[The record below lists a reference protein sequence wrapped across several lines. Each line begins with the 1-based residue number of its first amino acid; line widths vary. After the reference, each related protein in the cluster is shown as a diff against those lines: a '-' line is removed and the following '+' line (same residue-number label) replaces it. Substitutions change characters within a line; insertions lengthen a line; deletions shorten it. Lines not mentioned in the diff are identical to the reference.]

1 MNKFR
6 EVTHY
11 FFYRAKKIWLSLL
24 IFLFTLFCIIYAEFS
39 CFIFT
44 DPDSALYLL
53 TTIVQISASIVAIV
67 ISLSLLVI
75 QYSASTYSA
84 RVVDIFKNDLRL
96 QALIFFNG
104 SSIILSLIV
113 IRLINASI
121 NDYPYL
127 DTRYLEV
134 FYTAVSRYLY
144 LGIKYLE
151 IFYTLAL
158 LLSVAAYISLVAY
171 IPYILKMMKPSSIID
186 VLSEKIDIKN
196 LSSSVYEIG
205 EYKSEIFEGE
215 PRINRTIVSL
225 DDDEKD
231 PFLPIIDII
240 QTSIKRY
247 DYATAR
253 YALGQVTNN
262 LFILLIKN
270 PTDEKRISGHVFNR
284 ILEIWKLALR
294 DNDFRLI
301 KMILIEC
308 CFIGRTCAYPVKK
321 SHLDTNFVSKLKT
334 KVFFTLHNNIST
346 PEVEEKIIQED
357 FLYTTFLSE
366 YYLKE
371 AFKSIIKIKEEE
383 FAELSIYLIKQIQMI
398 TRNTFIWRNE
408 IKINEQIEI
417 FEKLEGSISELSY
430 FLGDIGIA
438 TINSNSKNALDEVI
452 KTLSYIG
459 EIAIDNNLIHS
470 ISHVLKNLWII
481 GKESTKKGTE
491 IEYSTVQIVKC
502 LENLA
507 SEIDCHSK
515 ELSDEA
521 QDQIVEYYKHIKS
534 NYYYDTYYD
543 TRTKDTLEKLQQKV
557 NLNLIDI
564 SGYIASIGENA
575 VENNILD
582 AVKQCLKSLEI
593 IERILKSGTQSRIIC
608 QYIENIGQ
616 KAINKETTFPL
627 VEDIIKTLYSIGILH
642 FGYLFEWDID
652 QSKII
657 EFLNE
662 EYSADL
668 EKEDSQIYFTSWWT
682 ITVQDKYN
690 PNLSF
695 SLEIVDRNDEDN
707 ELKINNVKKKNMK
720 VFHLKDIEG
729 KHFAPNLKIFKI
741 GVIEKSEKAY
751 YEIPNSLGKLADP
764 ILKYAQNSP
773 TFETLKPFVM
783 IIKCF
788 ENFGMISIHLR
799 NKFSLNN
806 IFIPF
811 LSYRADFLVY
821 DLKYSEEDKAPEA
834 EECLYWMVEEIF
846 ESLYKLAILSL
857 EHNLIECS
865 KLRQLVESLKR
876 LKKKYPYISRLKV
889 DTFEEILEVIKRS
902 ELRESEC
909 TEIIELIENTIEE
922 FKNENKVN

>member
-6 EVTHY
+6 KVIHY
-11 FFYRAKKIWLSLL
+11 FFQRVKEIWLSLL
-24 IFLFTLFCIIYAEFS
+24 IFFSILFCLIYAEFS
-39 CFIFT
+39 RFIFT

-104 SSIILSLIV
+104 SSIIFSLIV

-121 NDYPYL
+121 NDYPYF
-127 DTRYLEV
+127 DIRYLEV
-134 FYTAVSRYLY
+134 FYTVVSRYLY

-186 VLSEKIDIKN
+186 VLSEKVDIKN
-196 LSSSVYEIG
+196 LSSSLYEIG
-205 EYKSEIFEGE
+205 EYKSKIFEDE
-215 PRINRTIVSL
+215 PRINRTIISL

-253 YALGQVTNN
+253 YALGEVTNS
-262 LFILLIKN
+262 LFIILIKN
-270 PTDEKRISGHVFNR
+270 PTDEERISGHVFNR

-308 CFIGRTCAYPVKK
+308 CFIGRECTYLVKE
-321 SHLDTNFVSKLKT
+321 SDLDTNFVSKLKT
-334 KVFFTLHNNIST
+334 KVLITLHNTIGT
-346 PEVEEKIIQED
+346 PEVEEKVTQKD

-383 FAELSIYLIKQIQMI
+383 FAELSIYLIKQIQKI
-398 TRNTFIWRNE
+398 AKNTFIRRNE
-408 IKINEQIEI
+408 IKINEQIKV

-438 TINSNSKNALDEVI
+438 AINSDSKNALGEVI
-452 KTLSYIG
+452 KTLTYIG
-459 EIAIDNNLIHS
+459 ERAIDNNLIHS
-470 ISHVLKNLWII
+470 ISHILKNLWII

-507 SEIDCHSK
+507 SKIDCRSK

-521 QDQIVEYYKHIKS
+521 QYQIVEYYKHIKS
-534 NYYYDTYYD
+534 NYNYETG
-543 TRTKDTLEKLQQKV
+543 TKNPLEELKQKV
-557 NLNLIDI
+557 RNDIRDI

-575 VENNILD
+575 VENNLLD
-582 AVKQCLKSLEI
+582 AAKQCLKSLEI
-593 IERILKSGTQSRIIC
+593 IERILRSGTQSRIIC
-608 QYIENIGQ
+608 QDIENIGQ

-642 FGYLFEWDID
+642 LGYLFEWDID
-652 QSKII
+652 TSKII

-662 EYSADL
+662 EYNADL
-668 EKEDSQIYFTSWWT
+668 DEEDSQIYFTSWWT
-682 ITVQDKYN
+682 ITVEDRYN
-690 PNLSF
+690 SNLSF
-695 SLEIVDRNDEDN
+695 SLEIIDRNDEDN
-707 ELKINNVKKKNMK
+707 ALIINNVKNKNIK
-720 VFHLKDIEG
+720 AFHLNDIEG
-729 KHFAPNLKIFKI
+729 KHFASNLKIFKI

-751 YEIPNSLGKLADP
+751 YEIPNSLGELADP

-773 TFETLKPFVM
+773 TFETLKPFTM

-788 ENFGMISIHLR
+788 ENFGIISIHLR

-806 IFIPF
+806 IFLPF
-811 LSYRADFLVY
+811 LFSRANFLVY
-821 DLKYSEEDKAPEA
+821 DLKYSDDSNKPEA
-834 EECLYWMVEEIF
+834 EECLYWMVEEVF
-846 ESLYKLAILSL
+846 ESLHRIAILSL
-857 EHNLIECS
+857 KYDLIEYS
-865 KLRQLVESLKR
+865 ELRQLVDSLKR
-876 LKKKYPYISRLKV
+876 LKKKYSYMSRLTV
-889 DTFEEILEVIKRS
+889 DTFEEILEIIKRS

-909 TEIIELIENTIEE
+909 TEIIELIENAIEE
-922 FKNENKVN
+922 FKNENKFN